1 MMWIKKLQSQ
11 KGEMLVESLVS
22 MLIAVLSMG
31 LIATCAMTATK
42 INEQNRAKDA
52 AFSQDLQA
60 AEARSVSETETLT
73 PQITITFSSDD
84 RVAEL
89 GANRSSKAVD
99 VVLYGGRE
107 FVSYERKEIE

>member
-11 KGEMLVESLVS
+11 KGEMLVESLIS

-31 LIATCAMTATK
+31 LIASSVMAASR
-42 INEQNRAKDA
+42 INEKNRENDA
-52 AFSQDLQA
+52 AYSQGLQA
-60 AEARSVSETETLT
+60 AEGRLELETETLT